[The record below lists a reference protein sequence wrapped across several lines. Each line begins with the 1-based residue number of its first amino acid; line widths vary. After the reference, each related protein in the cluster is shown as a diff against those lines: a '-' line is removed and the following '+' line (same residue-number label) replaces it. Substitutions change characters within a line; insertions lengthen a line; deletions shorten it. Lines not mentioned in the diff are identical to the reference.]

1 MLRASPATAPLP
13 ARDVAFAPAEAAAEP
28 VAADAHTILIVDDEP
43 PTLLVLRFIFR
54 REGYHVLTAETAA
67 EAMALLN
74 RQPVSLVIVDQNMP
88 DMTGIELL
96 KQIRQKWPD
105 TFRVLFT
112 AYADAAT
119 IANAINEGHV
129 FHYVTKP
136 WDNDHLRA
144 VVREGVRRH
153 ELTHNRRQLG
163 ARVLRQ
169 TAQLQARN
177 VSLEQI
183 VAERTAEVEAKNAAL
198 EETLLGVVRTLSGI
212 LEMRGIGPKGH
223 ALRVSQGCEW
233 IGNRLN
239 LPPERR
245 LELSM
250 AATLHDIGKVSLPD
264 DLVRKDPFA
273 FTRVEA
279 AMYREHPLLGQAML
293 SGIRQLEG
301 VGRIIRCQGEWYN
314 GAGYP
319 DGLVGEQIPIG
330 SRIIAVVDAYEER
343 RDESLLQQ
351 GIGRRFDPQVTTL
364 LVEYLAEHPALPQ
377 GEGVCALAPH
387 ELREGMKLLNDVY
400 TGRGLLLVGGG
411 KAIDKP
417 TLEKI
422 QNFNRIDPITGKIYV
437 QV

>member
-1 MLRASPATAPLP
+1 MLTASPATASLP
-13 ARDVAFAPAEAAAEP
+13 ARDLAFVSGEANARP
-28 VAADAHTILIVDDEP
+28 LAADAHTILIVDDEP

-54 REGYHVLTAETAA
+54 REGYHVLTAETAD
-67 EAMALLN
+67 EALALMS
-74 RQPVSLVIVDQNMP
+74 QHAISLIITDQRMP

-96 KQIRQKWPD
+96 KHIRQKWPD

-112 AYADAAT
+112 AYADPVTVAG
-119 IANAINEGHV
+119 AINEGHV
-129 FHYVTKP
+129 FHYITKP

-144 VVREGVRRH
+144 VVREGVRRY

-163 ARVLRQ
+163 ARVLQQ
-169 TAQLQARN
+169 TAQLQAQN
-177 VSLEQI
+177 VSLEQK
-183 VAERTAEVEAKNAAL
+183 VTERAAEVEAKNAAL

-223 ALRVSQGCEW
+223 ALHVSQGCEW
-233 IGNRLN
+233 LGDRLD

-264 DLVRKDPFA
+264 ELVRKDPFA

-279 AMYREHPLLGQAML
+279 ALYREYPLLGQSML

-301 VGRIIRCQGEWYN
+301 VGGIIRHQGEWYN

-319 DGLVGEQIPIG
+319 DGLVGEQIPVG

-343 RDESLLQQ
+343 HDEDVLKQ
-351 GIGRRFDPQVTTL
+351 GFGRRFDPQVTAL
-364 LVEYLAEHPALPQ
+364 FMDYLAERPALPQ
-377 GEGVCALAPH
+377 GESVRALAAH

-411 KAIDKP
+411 KAVDKP

-422 QNFNRIDPITGKIYV
+422 RNFNRIDPITGKIYV